1 MPGETL
7 IPMLK
12 LQDYSLRDAHR
23 TRQWGTG
30 EEWIGERIGIEEGKE
45 NEVRET
51 ASDIPL
57 FFFFLEGEAPRKE
70 RRCF

>member
-30 EEWIGERIGIEEGKE
+30 EEGKE